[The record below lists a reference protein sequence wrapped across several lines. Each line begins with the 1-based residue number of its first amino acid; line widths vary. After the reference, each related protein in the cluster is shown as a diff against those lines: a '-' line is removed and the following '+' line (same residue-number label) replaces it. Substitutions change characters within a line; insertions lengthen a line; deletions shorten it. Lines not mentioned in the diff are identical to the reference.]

1 MRVTNNMLTNNF
13 LSSFSTTQANLSTLQ
28 EQMADGKIV
37 HQPSDDPIRAFRS
50 LTINDSLT
58 MNVQY
63 NQNAQD
69 GINWMSQSD
78 TALQS
83 LDGIMQQAKS
93 IVTQAIAP
101 NPAVGN
107 SALSEELDGLI
118 NEAVSLGNTQMG
130 NKYIFAGQQ
139 DKVAGG
145 PFVRTTINGQDV
157 VVYKGDYNKVSMPI
171 QAGSPSPNQ
180 DSVNVTGDQIFGP
193 MTTVGGQATAG
204 IFTDLINIKKQLDSA
219 TPDLNYLSNTGM
231 ANIDKDTDR
240 ILLADTQIGSRQA
253 SYQMSV
259 NMMANQNTTIT
270 QNLSD
275 NDDIDIAKTTID
287 YKNLQ
292 NVYQAALSVG
302 AQIIPMS
309 LANFLSPSG

>member
-1 MRVTNNMLTNNF
+1 
-13 LSSFSTTQANLSTLQ
+13 
-28 EQMADGKIV
+28 
-37 HQPSDDPIRAFRS
+37 
-50 LTINDSLT
+50 
-58 MNVQY
+58 
-63 NQNAQD
+63 
-69 GINWMSQSD
+69 
-78 TALQS
+78 
-83 LDGIMQQAKS
+83 
-93 IVTQAIAP
+93 
-101 NPAVGN
+101 
-107 SALSEELDGLI
+107 
-118 NEAVSLGNTQMG
+118 
-130 NKYIFAGQQ
+130 
-139 DKVAGG
+139 
-145 PFVRTTINGQDV
+145 
-157 VVYKGDYNKVSMPI
+157 
-171 QAGSPSPNQ
+171 
-180 DSVNVTGDQIFGP
+180 
-193 MTTVGGQATAG
+193 
-204 IFTDLINIKKQLDSA
+204 
-219 TPDLNYLSNTGM
+219 LSNTGM

>member
-1 MRVTNNMLTNNF
+1 MRVTTTMLTNNF
-13 LSSFSTTQANLSTLQ
+13 LASFNKSQENLSNLQ
-28 EQMADGKIV
+28 EQLSDGKIV
-37 HQPSDDPIRAFRS
+37 HKPSDDPVRAFRS

-63 NQNAQD
+63 NQNASD

-83 LDGIMQQAKS
+83 LDGIMQKAKD
-93 IVTQAIAP
+93 IVTQAISP
-101 NPAVGN
+101 NPSVAY
-107 SALSEELDGLI
+107 SALSEQLDGLI

-130 NKYIFAGQQ
+130 DKYIFAGQQ

-145 PFVRTTINGQDV
+145 PFARTTINGQDV

-171 QAGSPSPNQ
+171 QPGAPNPNQ

-204 IFTDLINIKKQLDSA
+204 IFTDLINIKKQLDAA
-219 TPDLNYLSNTGM
+219 TPDLNYLSTTGM
-231 ANIDKDTDR
+231 TDIDKDTDR
-240 ILLADTQIGSRQA
+240 ILLADTQIGTRQA
-253 SYQMSV
+253 SYQMAV
-259 NMMANQNTTIT
+259 NMMATQNTTIT
-270 QNLSD
+270 GNLTT

-287 YKNLQ
+287 FKSLQ
-292 NVYQAALSVG
+292 NVYQASLSVG
-302 AQIIPMS
+302 AQILPVT
-309 LANFLSPSG
+309 LANFLK